1 MVIWPKGTKPMRII
15 AFGDRRKSC
24 IGYLITNLKREDFS
38 LNTICE
44 LYGVRWQIEL
54 FFKKLKSFCNLSTFN
69 TQDKNIVLS
78 LVWGSMLT
86 LLLKRYTAYTTG
98 LLHNVVI
105 STLKVARC
113 GTNWLSDLIS
123 ALLSPITLHK
133 TLNEITEYLAVHG
146 ARAHLKRDRETLLL
160 RLELAIYPVIN

>member
-1 MVIWPKGTKPMRII
+1 MRII